1 MGQEAEFYIVN
12 NIHAGWGLEVAAA
25 IVRPQPRG
33 WVVFKRAVAAGATS
47 VVEECPSSGG
57 GLRPAAGGGGGVR
70 VILITRSS
78 TVTATRTAMA
88 KGQPRHDRA
97 GYFCSSC

>member
-57 GLRPAAGGGGGVR
+57 GLRPAAGGGGGGEGHPDHKVVNR
-70 VILITRSS
+70 DGDEDGNGEGSASS
-78 TVTATRTAMA
+78 
-88 KGQPRHDRA
+88 
-97 GYFCSSC
+97 